1 MALESMH
8 DAQRAACSTHA
19 LDLTRRSL
27 HHRAAEALLQQD
39 LRLRRL
45 TDRTTT
51 TTMRLGVEG
60 RHPPEGILP
69 SYPVAFGSSN
79 FYPVAQTR
87 AREDHV
93 RRNIARGARRAR
105 EFRTAREREERE
117 REREERERER
127 EKKRRGGEE
136 EEGEGGI
143 DRGVRSSSPNP

>member
-1 MALESMH
+1 MTGDQVSMALESMH

-27 HHRAAEALLQQD
+27 HHRAAEALQQET
-39 LRLRRL
+39 LRLRL
-45 TDRTTT
+45 ITDRTTT

-60 RHPPEGILP
+60 RYPPEGILP

-105 EFRTAREREERE
+105 EFRTAR
-117 REREERERER
+117 
-127 EKKRRGGEE
+127 
-136 EEGEGGI
+136 
-143 DRGVRSSSPNP
+143 